1 MYSLEELNAI
11 RLGLN
16 SLTIPSATAKAMAAL
31 QVKVEKQI
39 AKEEKKK
46 EVELVKKLE
55 QDA

>member
-1 MYSLEELNAI
+1 MYSLEELSAI

-46 EVELVKKLE
+46 EVELAKKLE

>member
-1 MYSLEELNAI
+1 MYSVEELNAI

>member
-16 SLTIPSATAKAMAAL
+16 SLTIPSSTAKAMAEL
-31 QVKVEKQI
+31 QIKVEKQI

-46 EVELVKKLE
+46 EVELAKKLE

>member
-46 EVELVKKLE
+46 EVELAKKLE

>member
-1 MYSLEELNAI
+1 MYNLEELNAI

-16 SLTIPSATAKAMAAL
+16 HLQIPSSTAKAMAAL
-31 QVKVEKQI
+31 QTKVEKQI

-46 EVELVKKLE
+46 EAALVKKLE

>member
-46 EVELVKKLE
+46 EASLVKKLE

>member
-46 EVELVKKLE
+46 EAQLVKKLE

>member
-1 MYSLEELNAI
+1 MYSLEELSAI

>member
-16 SLTIPSATAKAMAAL
+16 SLTIPSSTAKAMAEL
-31 QVKVEKQI
+31 QIKVEKQI

-46 EVELVKKLE
+46 EAQLVKKLE

>member
-46 EVELVKKLE
+46 EVELVKKIE

>member
-1 MYSLEELNAI
+1 MYSIEELNAI

-16 SLTIPSATAKAMAAL
+16 SLTIPSSTAKAMADL
-31 QVKVEKQI
+31 QTKVEKQI

-46 EVELVKKLE
+46 EAQLVKKLE